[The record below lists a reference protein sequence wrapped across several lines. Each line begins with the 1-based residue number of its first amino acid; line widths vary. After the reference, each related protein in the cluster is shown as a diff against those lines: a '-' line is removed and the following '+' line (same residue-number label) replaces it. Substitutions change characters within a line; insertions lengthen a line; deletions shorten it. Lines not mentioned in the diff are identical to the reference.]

1 MSSSEIKGE
10 VFLFYSLSAS
20 VVRAGYLFQTKCSWR
35 GWGSGGGSAGGF
47 CTVLCHYCTC
57 VFGLT
62 GLTNQLPT
70 VNQGPLQ
77 RPHVLISRMVR
88 TLGGTRFCPFLEL
101 SFPEE
106 STRRGGFWSTGTFAC
121 CLGPAASQL
130 GHCWALIV
138 LGPRGWAFALSPRAS
153 ALSPL
158 TSSPVSR
165 MEGWV

>member
-1 MSSSEIKGE
+1 MNSSEIKGE

-35 GWGSGGGSAGGF
+35 GWGSFGGF
-47 CTVLCHYCTC
+47 CMVLCHYCTC

-62 GLTNQLPT
+62 DLTNQLPT
-70 VNQGPLQ
+70 VNRGPLQ

-106 STRRGGFWSTGTFAC
+106 STCRGGFWSTGTFAC
-121 CLGPAASQL
+121 CLGPA
-130 GHCWALIV
+130 V
-138 LGPRGWAFALSPRAS
+138 LGQQPLSWATAGPSLSLGPEAGH
-153 ALSPL
+153 LL
-158 TSSPVSR
+158 
-165 MEGWV
+165 